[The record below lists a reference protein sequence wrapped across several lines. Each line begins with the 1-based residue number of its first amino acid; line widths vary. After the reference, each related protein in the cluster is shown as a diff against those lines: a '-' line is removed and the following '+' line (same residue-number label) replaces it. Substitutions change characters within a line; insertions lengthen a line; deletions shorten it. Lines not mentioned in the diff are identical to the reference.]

1 MSETQTFETHV
12 YRPVAWSITWVLA
25 VIAEGFLLWSLV
37 TQPITALSVG
47 IALLGAAAVLMV
59 SLLRVFALRL
69 QNRIIRSE
77 MHIRLLR
84 IGREADLARLAMPQL
99 VALRFASDAE
109 LPSLLDRAISDQMKS
124 GAIKRAVKDWQ
135 GDYLRT

>member
-47 IALLGAAAVLMV
+47 IALLGAAAVLTV
-59 SLLRVFALRL
+59 SLLRVHPFCVRYYQAWE
-69 QNRIIRSE
+69 QKVP
-77 MHIRLLR
+77 
-84 IGREADLARLAMPQL
+84 A
-99 VALRFASDAE
+99 
-109 LPSLLDRAISDQMKS
+109 
-124 GAIKRAVKDWQ
+124 
-135 GDYLRT
+135 